1 MSAPPEQFKPLPTR
15 SEVDLK
21 EERRV
26 RSARLLQDAR
36 LRLQVAMMASG
47 LVRPTTPV
55 LTLCVHGVAWTACA
69 KCSTVRP

>member
-1 MSAPPEQFKPLPTR
+1 VSSPPEQFKPRQTR
-15 SEVDLK
+15 AEVDLK
-21 EERRV
+21 EERRA

-47 LVRPTTPV
+47 LVRPINPA
-55 LTLCVHGVAWTACA
+55 LTLCVHGASWTACA